1 MLGIG
6 IYGNRSVAPRVE
18 ADELSRAL
26 ITIASPKNPAGKLL
40 REGALELRAKMQKYG
55 GRELAAEKILE
66 LAKRDEF
73 SKNAGKAPV

>member
-6 IYGNRSVAPRVE
+6 IYGNRSVAPRVD

-26 ITIASPKNPAGKLL
+26 ITITSPTNPAGKKI
-40 REGALELRAKMQKYG
+40 RRGAKDLQKKMQKYG

-66 LAKRDEF
+66 LAETEEF
-73 SKNAGKAPV
+73 SKSTGEITK